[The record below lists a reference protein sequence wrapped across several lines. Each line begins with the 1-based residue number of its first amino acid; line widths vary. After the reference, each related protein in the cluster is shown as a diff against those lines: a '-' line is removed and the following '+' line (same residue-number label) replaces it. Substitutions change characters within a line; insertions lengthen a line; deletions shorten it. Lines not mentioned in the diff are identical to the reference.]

1 LLHGYL
7 EVSSVFCLYYHHLEL
22 RRIKAK
28 VHAVHEKSPV
38 SKALLR
44 TSFDI
49 RRAHPL
55 LPKISDNERSNPLT
69 TIIPFGSR
77 DHMAITTVEMRL
89 TNFLASME

>member
-1 LLHGYL
+1 MKKA
-7 EVSSVFCLYYHHLEL
+7 LYQKL
-22 RRIKAK
+22 
-28 VHAVHEKSPV
+28 
-38 SKALLR
+38 LLR

-55 LPKISDNERSNPLT
+55 LRKIIDNERSNSST

-77 DHMAITTVEMRL
+77 DHMAITTVEMRV

>member
-1 LLHGYL
+1 MKKA
-7 EVSSVFCLYYHHLEL
+7 LYQKL
-22 RRIKAK
+22 
-28 VHAVHEKSPV
+28 
-38 SKALLR
+38 LLR

-55 LPKISDNERSNPLT
+55 LPKIIDNERSNSLT

-77 DHMAITTVEMRL
+77 DHMAITTVEMRV

>member
-1 LLHGYL
+1 LK
-7 EVSSVFCLYYHHLEL
+7 L
-22 RRIKAK
+22 RHIKAK
-28 VHAVHEKSPV
+28 VQEGHEKSPV

-55 LPKISDNERSNPLT
+55 LPKIIDNERSISLT

-77 DHMAITTVEMRL
+77 DHMAITTVEMRV